1 VEARSVA
8 FRWRGRAVAVSRRLV
23 TLLAALLL
31 AIGAVACGGGDDDD
45 GGGDSGDVPS
55 GAVAKVGD
63 VEISEEE
70 LDTQVA
76 ALARAQRG
84 GSAGGTTPASGGAGS
99 GDSADG
105 EGGGDELQPAV
116 RKQLESQALST
127 LLMRQALEQEAED
140 RDIEVSDAEVR
151 DRWEAASQGQF
162 KTKKALR
169 RFLGGQTEDDLLAQ
183 LRLQVLTERIH
194 EQVAE
199 QAGGGKKGA
208 KAVKQFQK
216 DFQKRWQDRTA
227 CRDGFTAAGCA
238 SD

>member
-1 VEARSVA
+1 MEARGVA
-8 FRWRGRAVAVSRRLV
+8 FRRRGREVAVSRSLV
-23 TLLAALLL
+23 ALLAAALL
-31 AIGAVACGGGDDDD
+31 AIGAAACSSGDDEAGGG
-45 GGGDSGDVPS
+45 GNGDVPS
-55 GAVAKVGD
+55 GAVATVGD
-63 VEISEEE
+63 AEISEDE

-84 GSAGGTTPASGGAGS
+84 GPAGGTSSASGG
-99 GDSADG
+99 
-105 EGGGDELQPAV
+105 DEPSPAV

-140 RDIEVSDAEVR
+140 RDIEVTDDEVR

-194 EQVAE
+194 EQVSE
-199 QAGGGKKGA
+199 EAGGGKKGA
-208 KAVKQFQK
+208 KAVKEFQK

-238 SD
+238 DDSK

>member
-1 VEARSVA
+1 M
-8 FRWRGRAVAVSRRLV
+8 SRR
-23 TLLAALLL
+23 LAALLAAALL
-31 AIGAVACGGGDDDD
+31 AVGAVACGGGDDD
-45 GGGDSGDVPS
+45 GGGGSSGDVPS
-55 GAVAKVGD
+55 GAVATVGD

-84 GSAGGTTPASGGAGS
+84 GSGGGTSPASGG
-99 GDSADG
+99 GDSADSNG
-105 EGGGDELQPAV
+105 DGGDEPSPEV

-140 RDIEVSDAEVR
+140 RDIEVTDDEVR

-169 RFLGGQTEDDLLAQ
+169 RFLGGQTEKDLLAQ

-194 EQVAE
+194 EQVSE

-208 KAVKQFQK
+208 KAVKEFQQ

-227 CRDGFTAAGCA
+227 CRDGYTAAGCA
-238 SD
+238 DDSK